1 MKIGILGSSSAL
13 GEALAKDLFEKN
25 VDALSIGRNHSDYCQ
40 NTKFFDLNEPSQAD
54 KIFDENLDV
63 LVLISW
69 IQKPRNKIAMEKN
82 FIAYSKIIENAHKNN
97 VKVIFISTLGTI
109 GDCKSIHVYYKKLVE
124 NLLTTNDQI
133 LRPATIYSDGKIIGE
148 LAKSNKESV
157 FYIKTNLRI
166 PVVELKNVIDGI
178 NKSLFT
184 HVTINPNL
192 IDKTVALTFPFSTQ
206 MPRYFLYIKSNVF
219 NMVFRLLNLVK
230 ISFIIDLVDSWYAI
244 FGLQESLTKLPN
256 SSGLD
261 SK

>member
-25 VDALSIGRNHSDYCQ
+25 VDVLSIGRNHSDYCN
-40 NTKFFDLNEPSQAD
+40 NTKFFDLNEPSQTE

-82 FIAYSKIIENAHKNN
+82 FIAYSKIIESAHRNN
-97 VKVIFISTLGTI
+97 VKVVFISTLGTI
-109 GDCKSIHVYYKKLVE
+109 GDCKSIHAYYKKLVE
-124 NLLTTNDQI
+124 NLLSKNDQI
-133 LRPATIYSDGKIIGE
+133 LRPATIYSGGIIIGK

-157 FYIKTNLRI
+157 FHIKTNLRI
-166 PVVELKNVIDGI
+166 PVVELKNVIDAI

-184 HVTINPNL
+184 NVTINPNL
-192 IDKTVALTFPFSTQ
+192 MDKTVALTFPFSIDI
-206 MPRYFLYIKSNVF
+206 PRYFLYIKSNVF

-230 ISFIIDLVDSWYAI
+230 ISFVIDLVDSWYAI
-244 FGLQESLTKLPN
+244 SGLQESLTKLPN